1 MPNIL
6 IIDGSTGFAE
16 GLSRELEAHGLES
29 ARCETL
35 SRAMGLL
42 HTGTYKAVLLGDD
55 LSDGDS
61 LEYLSTIREI
71 PSFPEVIVVS
81 RSRDPDMAERAIQS
95 GAWNY
100 VTKPPNIQRLLVL
113 LERVITYHTER
124 HSGQCPVSLR
134 REGIIGNS
142 RPLLSCLDSVAR
154 AAASENNVLLV
165 GETGTGKEL
174 FARAI
179 HKNSPRRQKPFVVVD
194 CAALP
199 DTLAENLLFGHERGA
214 YTSADSTSMGLVKQ
228 ADGGTLFLDEVGE
241 LPLGLQKVFLR
252 VLEGRSFRPVG
263 GIKEIQSDFRLLAA
277 TNRDLEAMVNN
288 GEFRRDLFYRLR
300 GIRIQLP
307 ALRLIYEDINELTC
321 KFIQRH
327 SKRFKMSSKGFSP
340 DFLDALMNYDWP
352 GNIRELINTIEQ
364 ALSRAGNDAILYPR
378 HLPKAIRAQVARRV
392 LEKDATRQRCPE
404 VGITPTENFP
414 DLKTYRDNQIAVSE
428 ERYLRNLMEV
438 CNGEIKQS
446 CALSGLSRARLYAL
460 LKHYGIQRQK
470 GRLSP

>member
-1 MPNIL
+1 MPSIL
-6 IIDGSTGFAE
+6 IIDGNTQFSE
-16 GLSRELEAHGLES
+16 GLSMNLAEHGLET

-35 SRAMGLL
+35 SRAMGML

-55 LSDGDS
+55 LTDGDS
-61 LEYLSTIREI
+61 LEYLATIREI
-71 PSFPEVIVVS
+71 PSFPEVIVIS
-81 RSRDPDMAERAIQS
+81 RSRNPDMAERAIQS

-113 LERVITYHTER
+113 LERVIEYHTER

-142 RPLLSCLDSVAR
+142 RPLLSCLDSVAQ

-179 HKNSPRRQKPFVVVD
+179 HKNSPRRENPFVVVD

-214 YTSADSTSMGLVKQ
+214 YTSADAPSVGLVKQ
-228 ADGGTLFLDEVGE
+228 ADSGTLFLDEVGE

-263 GIKEIQSDFRLLAA
+263 GIKEIRSDFRLLAA

-307 ALRLIYEDINELTC
+307 PLRLIAEDINELTC
-321 KFIQRH
+321 KFIQRY
-327 SKRFKMSSKGFSP
+327 SKRFKTSSKGFSP
-340 DFLDALMNYDWP
+340 DFLDALMHYDWP

-364 ALSRAGNDAILYPR
+364 ALSRAGGDAILYPR
-378 HLPKAIRAQVARRV
+378 HLPKAIRAQLARRT
-392 LEKDATRQRCPE
+392 LEMDTTRERCPE
-404 VGITPTENFP
+404 VGIAPTESFP
-414 DLKTYRDNQIAVSE
+414 DLKTYRDGQIAAIE
-428 ERYLRNLMEV
+428 ERYLRNLIDI

-446 CALSGLSRARLYAL
+446 CSLSGLSRARLYAL
-460 LKHYGIQRQK
+460 LKLYGIQRHK
-470 GRLSP
+470 E

>member
-1 MPNIL
+1 MADIL
-6 IIDGSTGFAE
+6 IIDGNTAFSERLADNLTE
-16 GLSRELEAHGLES
+16 LGLNT

-42 HTGTYKAVLLGDD
+42 HTGDFKAVLLGDD
-55 LSDGDS
+55 LTDGDS
-61 LEYLSTIREI
+61 LEYLATIREI
-71 PSFPEVIVVS
+71 PSFPEVIVIS

-100 VTKPPNIQRLLVL
+100 VTKPPNMQRLLVL
-113 LERVITYHTER
+113 LERVIAYHTER

-134 REGIIGNS
+134 RSGIIGNS
-142 RPLLSCLDSVAR
+142 RPLLSCLDSVAQ
-154 AAASENNVLLV
+154 AATSESNVLIV

-174 FARAI
+174 FARSV
-179 HKNSPRRQKPFVVVD
+179 HKNSPRKKQPFVVVD

-214 YTSADSTSMGLVKQ
+214 YTSADSTSVGLVKQ

-241 LPLGLQKVFLR
+241 LPMNLQKVFLR

-263 GIKEIQSDFRLLAA
+263 GIKEVTSDFRLLAA
-277 TNRDLEAMVNN
+277 TNRDLETMVNN

-307 ALRLIYEDINELTC
+307 PLRIISEDINELTC

-364 ALSRAGNDAILYPR
+364 ALSKAGNDSILYPR
-378 HLPKAIRAQVARRV
+378 HLPKTIRAQVARRA
-392 LEKDATRQRCPE
+392 LEKDTDQQSTHTREIAP
-404 VGITPTENFP
+404 PDSFP
-414 DLKTYRDNQIAVSE
+414 DLKSYRDTQIATIE
-428 ERYLRNLMEV
+428 KRYLLNLMEIT
-438 CNGEIKQS
+438 GGDIKQS
-446 CALSGLSRARLYAL
+446 CALAEISRARLYAL
-460 LKHYGIQRQK
+460 LKRHDIQRS
-470 GRLSP
+470 R